1 MISRD
6 TQSPGKSKPS
16 QAAPAASSTLPGLAS
31 VYSASEG
38 AGLFSGGIRMIDV
51 KNEMRYILVT
61 RLLEQA
67 AEAGLL
73 SAEELWAAKRE

>member
-1 MISRD
+1 
-6 TQSPGKSKPS
+6 
-16 QAAPAASSTLPGLAS
+16 
-31 VYSASEG
+31 
-38 AGLFSGGIRMIDV
+38 MIDV

-73 SAEELWAAKRE
+73 SAEELWTAKRLALERYHPARVSPIPCVWRHTVGLARTLTSKRHPTLPRSAATPN